1 MRCPLSSQSLQKEGN
16 AGFIRGLGDML
27 ERVKDCKIEE
37 NERFGRGAETCSREK
52 AGIEHAL
59 ASIRY

>member
-1 MRCPLSSQSLQKEGN
+1 MSSLEPKLAKGRECRLQ
-16 AGFIRGLGDML
+16 AGSGDML

-37 NERFGRGAETCSREK
+37 NERFGRGTETCSREK
-52 AGIEHAL
+52 AGMENAL